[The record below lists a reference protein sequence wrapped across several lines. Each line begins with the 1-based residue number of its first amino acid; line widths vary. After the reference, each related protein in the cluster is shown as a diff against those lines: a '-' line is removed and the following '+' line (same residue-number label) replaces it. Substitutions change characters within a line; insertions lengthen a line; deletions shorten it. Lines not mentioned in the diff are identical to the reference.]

1 MAYLKEQIESKEK
14 ELFLVVSREVDSNQ
28 GWLTESC
35 EKKDSN
41 EKSQESIEY
50 VIKETVFD
58 GMNGDV
64 NLTNSK
70 ENVNENGNFCN
81 NQSLR

>member
-1 MAYLKEQIESKEK
+1 MAYLREQIESKEK
-14 ELFLVVSREVDSNQ
+14 ELFLVVSREVESNQ

-50 VIKETVFD
+50 IKEPEFD
-58 GMNGDV
+58 NGNIDV
-64 NLTNSK
+64 NLNDSK
-70 ENVNENGNFCN
+70 EKVNENGNFCN
-81 NQSLR
+81 NQSFR